1 MIKSKEINEKKIKKD
16 KDENNSDIGNYLNYL
31 KITGLDKIEELD
43 NEAYVQQCVMF
54 SSTLEQENEDN
65 IGKEINKFFNL
76 ILTENKEGEPLK
88 VNIAISNRFSKEKV
102 IDKQIDYILNKNF
115 GSELVLDDVMSENIA
130 AILTVIY
137 QKIQN
142 EYKFNSFKELVN
154 KINNYDL
161 FEYDILKNYLIT
173 EDVTKQKQ
181 MSLNFSSKPD
191 YVINR
196 FMSSPK
202 IIRKSAANLDN
213 LSKKNTE
220 SKSKNRHPS
229 LNKTKV
235 IYEFKENKTDK
246 NFDIPIEILIL
257 KRKLQTIKKIKL
269 MISNSAARRK
279 KNIFDSESFSD
290 KEYNSFVNISLS
302 SNASEIN
309 LKQKD
314 IQNVIFVLLNLS
326 WLFFNIIEIEID
338 LSNDNIIKEQI
349 LLYKST
355 LKYFS
360 KLLKRNIKNTDYS
373 QNKIKKVNYDPL
385 HGSIFENYMQLDEDV
400 DVDEDSNTSSGS
412 YSLKVNAF
420 QEEDNIFK
428 INDEIKDSNTIMEE
442 NQVED
447 FDSLIMKYQYTL
459 QMIIISA
466 FFMSK
471 IPNLFFCSFTIPFNF
486 QSEILR
492 MLQMHQIVIADFN
505 LLSFIS
511 DAKMVRITIDFNSLD
526 NKAFQEVLSLLFKNN
541 NLRTCQLNFFPSEN
555 YFIPE
560 LLIKLLQECNSN
572 YKLTPSYKPD
582 KTVFGKIE
590 PHEDID
596 LILFKKIS
604 EYFESN
610 INKLF
615 LTLCI
620 KSTVE
625 ELSLIFNV
633 PSLLKKIDFYS
644 RIILKFIMNI
654 FISIDNMKLNLVT
667 LNLQTSNFFFDG
679 IKYPFLDEFFGK
691 LCIYS
696 NHELILSKLTCQM
709 KFKNITNIYRII
721 PYNVTQLSIGE
732 LDYQTFIHFTEYI
745 TSSQFS
751 RHSQLYKLKLYL
763 SNNLI
768 NIDECYEY
776 LLRLIT
782 EYPKGLKEIGINTH
796 FIIKKEQMDNLL
808 KSVDYNTI
816 ESLYMNFNNQ
826 SLKDKGYELIKKD
839 IFFTNEINLLN
850 EGNYIK
856 IYFTKR
862 TNKSIVNIRDNIMTN
877 LSLKYNKDFLD
888 YDIFKSL
895 ERFICEKEKKKYVI
909 QFT

>member
-54 SSTLEQENEDN
+54 SSTLAQENEDN

-173 EDVTKQKQ
+173 EDATKQKQ

-428 INDEIKDSNTIMEE
+428 INDEIKDSNTIIEE
-442 NQVED
+442 NQIED

-560 LLIKLLQECNSN
+560 LMIKLLQECNSN
-572 YKLTPSYKPD
+572 YKITPSYKPD

-667 LNLQTSNFFFDG
+667 LNFQTSNFFFDG
-679 IKYPFLDEFFGK
+679 NKYPFLIDFLEKIYIFSNNELK
-691 LCIYS
+691 LT
-696 NHELILSKLTCQM
+696 KLTCQM
-709 KFKNITNIYRII
+709 KFKNIPNIYRII
-721 PYNVTQLSIGE
+721 PYNLTQLSIGE
-732 LDYQTFIHFTEYI
+732 LDYETFIYFTEYF

-751 RHSQLYKLKLYL
+751 IYSKLLKLKINL
-763 SNNLI
+763 SNSLFD
-768 NIDECYEY
+768 IDESYEY
-776 LLRLIT
+776 LIKIFT
-782 EYPKGLKEIGINTH
+782 EYPKGLKEIGINTQ
-796 FIIKKEQMDNLL
+796 FIIKKEQIDFIL
-808 KSVDYNTI
+808 KQIDYNTLENI
-816 ESLYMNFNNQ
+816 FFNFNKK
-826 SLKDKGYELIKKD
+826 SLDEKGFEPIKND
-839 IFFTNEINLLN
+839 IFIASNENVLN
-850 EGNYIK
+850 NNNYMK
-856 IYFTKR
+856 LYFTKR
-862 TNKSIVNIRDNIMTN
+862 SNKSSYFILSNVMYN
-877 LSLKYNKDFLD
+877 LSIKYNKDFMD
-888 YDIFKSL
+888 YNIFKTM
-895 ERFICEKEKKKYVI
+895 EKYICKKEGKKYMI
-909 QFT
+909 KFT

>member
-1 MIKSKEINEKKIKKD
+1 MIKRKEIND
-16 KDENNSDIGNYLNYL
+16 KNKQIDEDDNNSDTGNYLNYI
-31 KITGLDKIEELD
+31 KINGLDKLEEID
-43 NEAYVQQCVMF
+43 NDAYIQQCIMF
-54 SSTLEQENEDN
+54 SSALAQENENN
-65 IGKEINKFFNL
+65 IGQEINKFFNL

-88 VNIAISNRFSKEKV
+88 VNLAISNRYTKEKNV
-102 IDKQIDYILNKNF
+102 DKQIDFILNTKF
-115 GSELVLDDVMSENIA
+115 GSDIALNSEISENIA
-130 AILTVIY
+130 IILTTIY
-137 QKIQN
+137 QKIQSK
-142 EYKFNSFKELVN
+142 YKFNSFDELVN
-154 KINNYDL
+154 KINNYDTSTK
-161 FEYDILKNYLIT
+161 DILRQYLIT
-173 EDVTKQKQ
+173 DEELKRRELLYSTPVKAE
-181 MSLNFSSKPD
+181 
-191 YVINR
+191 YEINR
-196 FMSSPK
+196 FISSSPNK
-202 IIRKSAANLDN
+202 KRKSDPNNNDII
-213 LSKKNTE
+213 KKNISTISQ
-220 SKSKNRHPS
+220 SKSK
-229 LNKTKV
+229 KEKI
-235 IYEFKENKTDK
+235 IYEFKEQESDK
-246 NFDIPIEILIL
+246 NFPFPIEMLIL
-257 KRKLQTIKKIKL
+257 KQKFQMIKRLKLI
-269 MISNSAARRK
+269 ISNSRSK
-279 KNIFDSESFSD
+279 NDKNIFDSDSFIEGD
-290 KEYNSFVNISLS
+290 NASFVNISFS
-302 SNASEIN
+302 SSVSEKN

-314 IQNVIFVLLNLS
+314 VQNIIFVLLNLN
-326 WLFFNIIEIEID
+326 WLFPNIIEIEID
-338 LSNDNIIKEQI
+338 LSNDNIMKDQI
-349 LLYKST
+349 GVYKSG
-355 LKYFS
+355 LKFFS
-360 KLLKRNIKNTDYS
+360 KILKRNLKNTDYS
-373 QNKIKKVNYDPL
+373 QNKIKKINYDPL
-385 HGSIFENYMQLDEDV
+385 HGSIFENYFPVEDNV
-400 DVDEDSNTSSGS
+400 EECSSDSNTSF
-412 YSLKVNAF
+412 SLKVNSFPDLDENLINSENDNKVVYNYIEDTQYNSFDNLIKRF
-420 QEEDNIFK
+420 QCTF
-428 INDEIKDSNTIMEE
+428 
-442 NQVED
+442 
-447 FDSLIMKYQYTL
+447 
-459 QMIIISA
+459 QMIIIYA
-466 FFMSK
+466 FFISK
-471 IPNLFFCSFTIPFNF
+471 IPKLFFCNFTIPFTFEN
-486 QSEILR
+486 EILR
-492 MLQMHQIVIADFN
+492 MLQIQQIYLPDFN
-505 LLSFIS
+505 LLSFLS
-511 DAKMVRITIDFNSLD
+511 DAKMIKITIDFNALD

-541 NLRTCQLNFFPSEN
+541 NLSICQLNFFPSEN

-560 LLIKLLQECNSN
+560 LLLKLLQDCNSN
-572 YKLTPSYKPD
+572 YKITSKSQFD
-582 KTVFGKIE
+582 KSILGKIE
-590 PHEDID
+590 PYEDVDIF
-596 LILFKKIS
+596 LFKKLS
-604 EYFESN
+604 EYFEIN

-615 LTLCI
+615 QTI
-620 KSTVE
+620 SIRSTVK
-625 ELSLIFNV
+625 ELSLIFNI
-633 PSLLKKIDFYS
+633 PSLIKKMDFYI
-644 RIILKFIMNI
+644 RVILKFIINI
-654 FISIDNMKLNLVT
+654 FIAIDNMKLT
-667 LNLQTSNFFFDG
+667 LSTFNLQTSNFFFDG
-679 IKYPFLDEFFGK
+679 NKYPFLDEFFGK

>member
-1 MIKSKEINEKKIKKD
+1 MIKRKEIND
-16 KDENNSDIGNYLNYL
+16 KNKQIDEDDNNSDTGNYLNYI
-31 KITGLDKIEELD
+31 KINGLDKLEEID
-43 NEAYVQQCVMF
+43 NDAYIQQCIMF
-54 SSTLEQENEDN
+54 SSALAQENENN
-65 IGKEINKFFNL
+65 IGQEINKFFNL

-88 VNIAISNRFSKEKV
+88 VNIAISNRYTKEKNV
-102 IDKQIDYILNKNF
+102 DKQIDFILNTKF
-115 GSELVLDDVMSENIA
+115 GSDIALNSEISENIA
-130 AILTVIY
+130 IILTTIY
-137 QKIQN
+137 QKIQSK
-142 EYKFNSFKELVN
+142 YKFNSFDELVN
-154 KINNYDL
+154 RINNYDTSTK
-161 FEYDILKNYLIT
+161 DILRQYLIT
-173 EDVTKQKQ
+173 DEELKRRELLYSTPVKA
-181 MSLNFSSKPD
+181 D
-191 YVINR
+191 YEINR
-196 FMSSPK
+196 FISSSPNK
-202 IIRKSAANLDN
+202 KRKSDPNNNDII
-213 LSKKNTE
+213 KKNISTISQ
-220 SKSKNRHPS
+220 SKSK
-229 LNKTKV
+229 KEKI
-235 IYEFKENKTDK
+235 IYEFKEQESDK
-246 NFDIPIEILIL
+246 NFPFPIEMLIL
-257 KRKLQTIKKIKL
+257 KQKFQMIKRLKLI
-269 MISNSAARRK
+269 ISNSRSK
-279 KNIFDSESFSD
+279 NDKNIFDSDSFIEGD
-290 KEYNSFVNISLS
+290 NASFVNISFS
-302 SNASEIN
+302 SSVSEKN

-314 IQNVIFVLLNLS
+314 VQNIIFVLLNLN
-326 WLFFNIIEIEID
+326 WLFPNIIEIEID
-338 LSNDNIIKEQI
+338 LSNDNIMKDQI
-349 LLYKST
+349 GVYKSG
-355 LKYFS
+355 LKFFS
-360 KLLKRNIKNTDYS
+360 KILKRNLKNTDYS
-373 QNKIKKVNYDPL
+373 QNKIKKINYDPL
-385 HGSIFENYMQLDEDV
+385 HGSIFENYFPVEDNV
-400 DVDEDSNTSSGS
+400 EECSSDSNTSF
-412 YSLKVNAF
+412 SLKVNSFPDLDENLINSENDNKVVYNYIEDTQYNSFDNLIKRF
-420 QEEDNIFK
+420 QCTF
-428 INDEIKDSNTIMEE
+428 
-442 NQVED
+442 
-447 FDSLIMKYQYTL
+447 
-459 QMIIISA
+459 QMIIIYA
-466 FFMSK
+466 FFISK
-471 IPNLFFCSFTIPFNF
+471 IPKLFFCNFTIPFTFEN
-486 QSEILR
+486 EILR
-492 MLQMHQIVIADFN
+492 MLQIQQIYLPDFN
-505 LLSFIS
+505 LLSFLS
-511 DAKMVRITIDFNSLD
+511 DAKMIKITIDFNALD

-541 NLRTCQLNFFPSEN
+541 NLSICQLNFFPSEN

-560 LLIKLLQECNSN
+560 LLLKLLQDCNSN
-572 YKLTPSYKPD
+572 YKITSKSQFD
-582 KTVFGKIE
+582 KSILGKIE
-590 PHEDID
+590 PYEDVDIF
-596 LILFKKIS
+596 LFKKLS
-604 EYFESN
+604 EYFEIN

-615 LTLCI
+615 QTI
-620 KSTVE
+620 SIRSTVK
-625 ELSLIFNV
+625 ELSLIFNI
-633 PSLLKKIDFYS
+633 PSLIKKMDFYI
-644 RIILKFIMNI
+644 RVILKFIINI
-654 FISIDNMKLNLVT
+654 FIAIDNMKLT
-667 LNLQTSNFFFDG
+667 LSTFNLQTSNFFFDG
-679 IKYPFLDEFFGK
+679 NKYPFLDEFFGK

>member
-1 MIKSKEINEKKIKKD
+1 MIKRKEIND
-16 KDENNSDIGNYLNYL
+16 KNKQIDEDDNNSDTGNYLNYI
-31 KITGLDKIEELD
+31 KINGLDKLEEID
-43 NEAYVQQCVMF
+43 NDAYIQQCIMF
-54 SSTLEQENEDN
+54 SSALAQENENN
-65 IGKEINKFFNL
+65 IGQEINKFFNL

-88 VNIAISNRFSKEKV
+88 VNIAISNRYTKEKNV
-102 IDKQIDYILNKNF
+102 DKQIDFILNTKF
-115 GSELVLDDVMSENIA
+115 GSDIALNSEISENIA
-130 AILTVIY
+130 IILTTIY
-137 QKIQN
+137 QKIQSK
-142 EYKFNSFKELVN
+142 YKFNSFDELVN
-154 KINNYDL
+154 KINNYDTSTK
-161 FEYDILKNYLIT
+161 DILRQYLIT
-173 EDVTKQKQ
+173 EEELKRRELLYSTPVKAE
-181 MSLNFSSKPD
+181 
-191 YVINR
+191 YEINR
-196 FMSSPK
+196 FISSSPNK
-202 IIRKSAANLDN
+202 KRKSDPNNNDII
-213 LSKKNTE
+213 KKNISTISQ
-220 SKSKNRHPS
+220 SKSK
-229 LNKTKV
+229 KEKI
-235 IYEFKENKTDK
+235 IYEFKEQESDK
-246 NFDIPIEILIL
+246 NFPFPIEMLIL
-257 KRKLQTIKKIKL
+257 KQKFQMIKRLKLI
-269 MISNSAARRK
+269 ISNSRSK
-279 KNIFDSESFSD
+279 NDKNIFDSDSFIEGD
-290 KEYNSFVNISLS
+290 NASFVNISFS
-302 SNASEIN
+302 SSVSEKN

-314 IQNVIFVLLNLS
+314 VQNIIFVLLNLN
-326 WLFFNIIEIEID
+326 WLFPNIIEIEID
-338 LSNDNIIKEQI
+338 LSNDNIMKDQI
-349 LLYKST
+349 GVYKSG
-355 LKYFS
+355 LKFFS
-360 KLLKRNIKNTDYS
+360 KILKRNLKNTDYS
-373 QNKIKKVNYDPL
+373 QNKIKKINYDPL
-385 HGSIFENYMQLDEDV
+385 HGSIFENYFPVEDNV
-400 DVDEDSNTSSGS
+400 EECSSDSNTSF
-412 YSLKVNAF
+412 SLKVNSFPDLDENLINSENDNKVVYNYIEDSQYNSFDNLIKRF
-420 QEEDNIFK
+420 QCTF
-428 INDEIKDSNTIMEE
+428 
-442 NQVED
+442 
-447 FDSLIMKYQYTL
+447 
-459 QMIIISA
+459 QMIIIYA
-466 FFMSK
+466 FFISK
-471 IPNLFFCSFTIPFNF
+471 IPKLFFCNFTIPFTFEN
-486 QSEILR
+486 EILR
-492 MLQMHQIVIADFN
+492 MLQIQQIYLPDFN
-505 LLSFIS
+505 LLSFLS
-511 DAKMVRITIDFNSLD
+511 DAKMIKITIDFNALD

-541 NLRTCQLNFFPSEN
+541 NLSICQLNFFPSEN

-560 LLIKLLQECNSN
+560 LLLKLLQDCNSN
-572 YKLTPSYKPD
+572 YKITSKSQFD
-582 KTVFGKIE
+582 KSILGKIE
-590 PHEDID
+590 PYEDVDIF
-596 LILFKKIS
+596 LFKKLS
-604 EYFESN
+604 EYFEIN

-615 LTLCI
+615 QTI
-620 KSTVE
+620 SIRSTVK
-625 ELSLIFNV
+625 ELSLIFNI
-633 PSLLKKIDFYS
+633 PSLIKKMDFYI
-644 RIILKFIMNI
+644 RVILKFIINI
-654 FISIDNMKLNLVT
+654 FIAIDNMKLT
-667 LNLQTSNFFFDG
+667 LSTFNLQTSNFFFDG
-679 IKYPFLDEFFGK
+679 NKYPFLDEFFGK

>member
-1 MIKSKEINEKKIKKD
+1 MIKRKEIND
-16 KDENNSDIGNYLNYL
+16 KNKQIDEDDNNSDTGNYLNYI
-31 KITGLDKIEELD
+31 KINGLDKLEEID
-43 NEAYVQQCVMF
+43 NDAYIQQCIMF
-54 SSTLEQENEDN
+54 SSALAQENENN
-65 IGKEINKFFNL
+65 IGQEINKFFNL

-88 VNIAISNRFSKEKV
+88 VNIAISNRYTKEKNV
-102 IDKQIDYILNKNF
+102 DKQIDFILNTKF
-115 GSELVLDDVMSENIA
+115 GSDIALNSEISENIA
-130 AILTVIY
+130 IILTTIY
-137 QKIQN
+137 QKIQSK
-142 EYKFNSFKELVN
+142 YKFNSFDELVN
-154 KINNYDL
+154 KINNYDTSTK
-161 FEYDILKNYLIT
+161 DILRQYLIT
-173 EDVTKQKQ
+173 DEELKRRELLYSTPVKA
-181 MSLNFSSKPD
+181 D
-191 YVINR
+191 YEINR
-196 FMSSPK
+196 FISSSPNK
-202 IIRKSAANLDN
+202 KRKSDPNNNDIIKKN
-213 LSKKNTE
+213 ISTISQNKSKKE
-220 SKSKNRHPS
+220 KI
-229 LNKTKV
+229 
-235 IYEFKENKTDK
+235 IYEFKEQESDK
-246 NFDIPIEILIL
+246 NFPFPIEMLIL
-257 KRKLQTIKKIKL
+257 KQKFQMIKRLKLI
-269 MISNSAARRK
+269 ISNSRSK
-279 KNIFDSESFSD
+279 NDKNIFDSDSFIEGD
-290 KEYNSFVNISLS
+290 NASFVNISFS
-302 SNASEIN
+302 SSVSEKN

-314 IQNVIFVLLNLS
+314 VQNIIFVLLNLN
-326 WLFFNIIEIEID
+326 WLFPNIIEIEID
-338 LSNDNIIKEQI
+338 LSNDNIMKDQI
-349 LLYKST
+349 GVYKSG
-355 LKYFS
+355 LKFFS
-360 KLLKRNIKNTDYS
+360 KILKRNLKNTDYS
-373 QNKIKKVNYDPL
+373 QNKIKKINYDPL
-385 HGSIFENYMQLDEDV
+385 HGSIFENYFPVEDNV
-400 DVDEDSNTSSGS
+400 EECSSDSNTSF
-412 YSLKVNAF
+412 SLKVNSFPDLDENLINSENDNKVVYNYIEDTQYNSFDNLIKRF
-420 QEEDNIFK
+420 QCTF
-428 INDEIKDSNTIMEE
+428 
-442 NQVED
+442 
-447 FDSLIMKYQYTL
+447 
-459 QMIIISA
+459 QMIIIYA
-466 FFMSK
+466 FFISK
-471 IPNLFFCSFTIPFNF
+471 IPKLFFCNFTIPFTFEN
-486 QSEILR
+486 EILR
-492 MLQMHQIVIADFN
+492 MLQIQQIYLPDFN
-505 LLSFIS
+505 LLSFLS
-511 DAKMVRITIDFNSLD
+511 DAKMIKITIDFNALD

-541 NLRTCQLNFFPSEN
+541 NLSICQLNFFPSEN

-560 LLIKLLQECNSN
+560 LLLKLLQDCNSN
-572 YKLTPSYKPD
+572 YKITSKSQFD
-582 KTVFGKIE
+582 KSILGKIE
-590 PHEDID
+590 PYEDVDIF
-596 LILFKKIS
+596 LFKKLS
-604 EYFESN
+604 EYFEIN

-615 LTLCI
+615 QTI
-620 KSTVE
+620 SIRSTVK
-625 ELSLIFNV
+625 ELSLIFNI
-633 PSLLKKIDFYS
+633 PSLIKKMDFYI
-644 RIILKFIMNI
+644 RVILKFIINI
-654 FISIDNMKLNLVT
+654 FIAIDNMKLT
-667 LNLQTSNFFFDG
+667 LSTFNLQTSNFFFDG
-679 IKYPFLDEFFGK
+679 NKYPFLDEFFGK

>member
-1 MIKSKEINEKKIKKD
+1 MIKRKEIND
-16 KDENNSDIGNYLNYL
+16 KNKQIDEDDNNSDTGNYLNYI
-31 KITGLDKIEELD
+31 KINGLDKLEEID
-43 NEAYVQQCVMF
+43 NDAYIQQCIMF
-54 SSTLEQENEDN
+54 SSALAQENENN
-65 IGKEINKFFNL
+65 IGQEINKFFNL

-88 VNIAISNRFSKEKV
+88 VNIAISNRYTKEKNV
-102 IDKQIDYILNKNF
+102 DKQIDFILNTKF
-115 GSELVLDDVMSENIA
+115 GSDIALNSEISENIA
-130 AILTVIY
+130 IILTTIY
-137 QKIQN
+137 QKIQSK
-142 EYKFNSFKELVN
+142 YKFNSFDELVN
-154 KINNYDL
+154 KINNYDTSTK
-161 FEYDILKNYLIT
+161 DILRQYLIT
-173 EDVTKQKQ
+173 DEELKRRELLYSTPVKA
-181 MSLNFSSKPD
+181 D
-191 YVINR
+191 YEINR
-196 FMSSPK
+196 FISSSPNK
-202 IIRKSAANLDN
+202 KRKSDPNNNDII
-213 LSKKNTE
+213 KKNISTISQ
-220 SKSKNRHPS
+220 SKSK
-229 LNKTKV
+229 KEKI
-235 IYEFKENKTDK
+235 IYEFKEQESDK
-246 NFDIPIEILIL
+246 NFPFPIEMLIL
-257 KRKLQTIKKIKL
+257 KQKFQMIKRLKLI
-269 MISNSAARRK
+269 ISNSRSK
-279 KNIFDSESFSD
+279 NDKNIFDSDSFIEGD
-290 KEYNSFVNISLS
+290 NASFVNISFS
-302 SNASEIN
+302 SSVSEKN

-314 IQNVIFVLLNLS
+314 VQNIIFVLLNLN
-326 WLFFNIIEIEID
+326 WLFPNIIEIEID
-338 LSNDNIIKEQI
+338 LSNDNIMKDQI
-349 LLYKST
+349 GVYKSG
-355 LKYFS
+355 LKFFS
-360 KLLKRNIKNTDYS
+360 KILKRNLKNTDYS
-373 QNKIKKVNYDPL
+373 QNKIKKINYDPL
-385 HGSIFENYMQLDEDV
+385 HGSIFENYFPVEDNV
-400 DVDEDSNTSSGS
+400 EECSSDSNTSF
-412 YSLKVNAF
+412 SLKVNSFPDLDENLINSENDNKVVYNYIEDSQYNSFDNLIKRF
-420 QEEDNIFK
+420 QCTF
-428 INDEIKDSNTIMEE
+428 
-442 NQVED
+442 
-447 FDSLIMKYQYTL
+447 
-459 QMIIISA
+459 QMIIIYA
-466 FFMSK
+466 FFISK
-471 IPNLFFCSFTIPFNF
+471 IPKLFFCNFTIPFTFEN
-486 QSEILR
+486 EILR
-492 MLQMHQIVIADFN
+492 MLQIEQIYLPDFN
-505 LLSFIS
+505 LLSFLS
-511 DAKMVRITIDFNSLD
+511 DAKMIKITIDFNALD

-541 NLRTCQLNFFPSEN
+541 NLSICQLNFFPSEN

-560 LLIKLLQECNSN
+560 LLLKLLQDCNSN
-572 YKLTPSYKPD
+572 YKITSKSQFD
-582 KTVFGKIE
+582 KSILGKIE
-590 PHEDID
+590 PYEDVDIF
-596 LILFKKIS
+596 LFKKLS
-604 EYFESN
+604 EYFEIN

-615 LTLCI
+615 QTI
-620 KSTVE
+620 SIRSTVK
-625 ELSLIFNV
+625 ELSLIFNI
-633 PSLLKKIDFYS
+633 PSLIKKMDFYI
-644 RIILKFIMNI
+644 RVILKFIINI
-654 FISIDNMKLNLVT
+654 FIAIDNMKLT
-667 LNLQTSNFFFDG
+667 LSTFNLQTSNFFFDG
-679 IKYPFLDEFFGK
+679 NKYPFLDEFFGK